1 MAMSNVP
8 ERVDPHGLRAS
19 DADRERV
26 AAVLRTA
33 AAEGRLD
40 LGELDERLAQL
51 YAARTY
57 AEFAPL
63 TRDLPNAAPVGT
75 AHGVVPDRVTGAPA
89 SGGAVAVMSGF
100 ERRGPWRVPAV
111 FKCLAFWGGGR
122 LDLRE
127 ARFGQPDVTI
137 RAFAIMGGIEVVV
150 PENAEV
156 HVTGL
161 GLMGGFNH
169 AASGVGAA
177 GGPRITVT
185 GLAFWGGVQVQRRPS
200 DEEARRRKLERTRRE
215 LGDGTPGD

>member
-1 MAMSNVP
+1 MTNVP
-8 ERVDPHGLRAS
+8 DRVDPHALRAS

-40 LGELDERLAQL
+40 LAELDDRLAQL

-57 AEFAPL
+57 AELAPL
-63 TRDLPNAAPVGT
+63 TRDLPHTAPVDI
-75 AHGVVPDRVTGAPA
+75 AHGAGPDRAGGAPA

-111 FKCLAFWGGGR
+111 FRCLAFWGGGKV
-122 LDLRE
+122 DLRE
-127 ARFGQPDVTI
+127 ARFGAPDVTI
-137 RAFAIMGGIEVVV
+137 RAFAVMGGIEILV

-161 GLMGGFNH
+161 GLMGGFNQ
-169 AASGVGAA
+169 AASGAGGP

-185 GLAFWGGVQVQRRPS
+185 GLAFWGGVQVERRPS
-200 DEEARRRKLERTRRE
+200 DEESRRRKLERTRRE
-215 LGDGTPGD
+215 LEGGTPGD